1 MLQSRHANDAHG
13 VFVTLNRLS
22 LERFEFA
29 DLEFDPRALEL
40 RKHGTRLKVQ
50 GQPLEILALLLERP
64 GELVTREEIQQ
75 RLWPGDTF
83 VDFEQSLN
91 AAMKRL
97 RVALDDSAEQPR
109 YVETLAR
116 RGYRFIGTLKAPE
129 AVPIAKG
136 PVPPIPTARRRVVIL
151 VVASILLLAGG
162 YTGWQ
167 LRHRGIGGSRRV
179 MLAVL
184 PFENLSGDRQQEYFS
199 DGFTEEMITQLGSLH
214 PEGLGVIARTSAMQ
228 YRNNRGDV
236 RRVADEL
243 GVDYILE
250 GSVRREDSLVRI
262 SVRLIQA
269 RDQANL
275 WAQSYE
281 RSLPGILTLQ
291 HELAAAIG
299 REIQLKLTPDQ
310 QVRLAA
316 ARPVNPEAHEA
327 YLKGLYFWNKFT
339 VEGFFKSIEYFEQ
352 AITLDP
358 QYAPAH
364 AALAVSCIN
373 LVEFS
378 QPPAEFY
385 AKGDTAARRALEIDR
400 DSSQGHA
407 TLALFFMYSHHD
419 WSSAERELLRALEL
433 NPSNSY
439 ARMHYS
445 RYLSAMGRH
454 EGALEQIERARREDP
469 VSLAI
474 NVVKAHALFYG
485 RQYDA
490 ALAHLAKMREMDP
503 DFPPTHWTFAHVYEA
518 LGRDDEAC
526 QAMLRAFYLGSGQV
540 PWFLQLDEMRVRSG
554 WRTAW
559 QLWID
564 GLLQEEARGQYVQP
578 YPLVEAYLNLRKDKE
593 VIVWLRRAAELRDNE
608 IIFLNVDPRFD
619 RLRSTPS
626 FQEIVRSLKF
636 QP

>member
-1 MLQSRHANDAHG
+1 MIDAQNNAG
-13 VFVTLNRLS
+13 DGQPDRPD
-22 LERFEFA
+22 RIQFA
-29 DLEFDPRALEL
+29 DFEFDPRALEL
-40 RKHGTRLKVQ
+40 RKHGVRIKVQ

-64 GELVTREEIQQ
+64 GEFVSREDLQHK
-75 RLWPGDTF
+75 LWPAHTF

-91 AAMKRL
+91 AAIKRL
-97 RVALDDSAEQPR
+97 RVALNDSADQPQ
-109 YVETLAR
+109 YIETLAR
-116 RGYRFIGTLKAPE
+116 RGYRFIGTLKAPQ
-129 AVPIAKG
+129 AVPI
-136 PVPPIPTARRRVVIL
+136 PIEPLPIHRTRRRVAVL
-151 VVASILLLAGG
+151 VAAGILLLAGG

-167 LRHRGIGGSRRV
+167 LRQGRIGSSQRV
-179 MLAVL
+179 MLVVL
-184 PFENLSGDRQQEYFS
+184 PFENLSGDPQQEYFS

-214 PEGLGVIARTSAMQ
+214 PEGLGVIARSSAMQ

-236 RRVADEL
+236 LRIADEL

-250 GSVRREDSLVRI
+250 GSVRREGSLVRI

-269 RDQANL
+269 RDQTNV

-291 HELAAAIG
+291 QELAGAIG

-316 ARPVNPEAHEA
+316 ARSMNPEAHEA

-339 VEGFFKSIEYFEQ
+339 VEGFYKSIEYFEQ
-352 AITLDP
+352 AIALDP
-358 QYAPAH
+358 QYASAY

-385 AKGDTAARRALEIDR
+385 AKGDTAARKALEIDPS
-400 DSSQGHA
+400 SSQAHA
-407 TLALFFMYSHHD
+407 TLALYFLYSHHD
-419 WSSAERELLRALEL
+419 WDSAAREFLSALEL
-433 NPSNSY
+433 NPSNTY
-439 ARMHYS
+439 ARMHYA

-454 EGALEQIERARREDP
+454 SEAQVQIERARREDP

-474 NVVKAHALFYG
+474 NVVKAHVLFYA

-490 ALAHLAKMREMDP
+490 ALAHLAKMHEMDP
-503 DFPPTHWTFAHVYEA
+503 DFPPTHWTLAHVYGA

-526 QAMLRAFYLGSGQV
+526 QAMLKTFYLGSGRV
-540 PWFLQLDEMRVRSG
+540 PWFAQLDEVRKRSG
-554 WRTAW
+554 WRSAW
-559 QLWID
+559 QMWID
-564 GLLQEEARGQYVQP
+564 GLLQEEGRGQYVQP
-578 YPLVEAYLNLRKDKE
+578 YPLVEAYLNLRQDQE

-608 IIFLNVDPRFD
+608 IIFINVDPRFD
-619 RLRSTPS
+619 RLRANPS

-636 QP
+636 PPDPVRTQ